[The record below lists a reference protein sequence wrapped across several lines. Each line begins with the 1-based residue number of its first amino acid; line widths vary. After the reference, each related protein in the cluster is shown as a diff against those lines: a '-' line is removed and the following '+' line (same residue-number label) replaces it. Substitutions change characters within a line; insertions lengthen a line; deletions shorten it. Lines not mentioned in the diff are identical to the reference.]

1 MGFLDFLS
9 SIGDIFGEIASL
21 ISELFAFLWSYVYAA
36 LLFIWNTLVAV
47 FNFLLSVFQNVG
59 KFLARAWTC
68 YIKPAIQSIIKHIQS
83 IYDKLHLWASK
94 LQEWITKIRKWYDT
108 HILKAMMKQL
118 EMIQKI
124 RKFLAILRIFHVKW
138 AQQLDDKLAGI
149 QSKIT
154 DTISLVRGYLNL
166 VIDWIAL
173 ICDQTNVIRRSV
185 LGSWLVSNLGG
196 LKRIVGYG
204 DGRQVTSDEQAA
216 MDKARN
222 RYTSTNVHDHVQTL
236 AMTGLTTDDMADREA
251 ARTALA
257 EATGT
262 PLPF

>member
-1 MGFLDFLS
+1 MGFLDFLG

-36 LLFIWNTLVAV
+36 LVFIWNTLIAV

-59 KFLARAWTC
+59 KFLARAWTDF
-68 YIKPAIQSIIKHIQS
+68 IKPAINSIINFIAKIYSAIHRVLDPLLRWIQ
-83 IYDKLHLWASK
+83 
-94 LQEWITKIRKWYDT
+94 KIRKWYDT
-108 HILKAMMKQL
+108 HILPILMRQL
-118 EMIQKI
+118 QMIQKV
-124 RKFLAILRIFHVKW
+124 RRFLAILRIFHVKW

-154 DTISLVRGYLNL
+154 DTISVVRGYFNL
-166 VIDWIAL
+166 IIDWIAL
-173 ICDQTNVIRRSV
+173 ICDETNVIRRSV

-204 DGRQVTSDEQAA
+204 DGRQVTNSEQAA

-222 RYTSTNVHDHVQTL
+222 RYTSANVHDHVQTL